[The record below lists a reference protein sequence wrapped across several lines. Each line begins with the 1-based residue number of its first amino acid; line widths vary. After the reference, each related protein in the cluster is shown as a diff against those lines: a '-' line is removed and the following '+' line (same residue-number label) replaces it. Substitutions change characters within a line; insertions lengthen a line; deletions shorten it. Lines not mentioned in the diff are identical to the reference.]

1 LDAYERDVT
10 RLFQFLQ
17 MQGIGNLEDVTLA
30 DLKNFLKY
38 LREFNLTASSQAR
51 MVSALRTFFKYCLLE
66 DMVSTS
72 PAALLQVPKTL
83 RKLPDFLTIAEV
95 NAMLAAI
102 DLSSTHG
109 TRNRAML
116 EVMYGCGL
124 RVSELIGLQIS
135 NLYLQDD
142 FIRVLGKGSKERL
155 VPIGSDAKKYLQQY
169 LQHIRVHTLPVAKAQ
184 DTVFLNQRGS
194 GLSRV
199 MAFYIVR
206 DTAALAGIAKQVH
219 PHTLRHSFATHLLE
233 GGADLRVIQE
243 LLGHESVVTTEIYTH
258 LDRQYL
264 RDTLMMY
271 HPRFK

>member
-1 LDAYERDVT
+1 
-10 RLFQFLQ
+10 
-17 MQGIGNLEDVTLA
+17 MQGIGNLEDVSLN
-30 DLKNFLKY
+30 DLKNFLNY
-38 LREFNLTASSQAR
+38 LSEFNLTATSQAR
-51 MVSALRTFFKYCLLE
+51 IVSALRTFFKYCLLE

-72 PAALLQVPKTL
+72 PASLLQVPKTL

-184 DTVFLNQRGS
+184 DTVFLNQRGA